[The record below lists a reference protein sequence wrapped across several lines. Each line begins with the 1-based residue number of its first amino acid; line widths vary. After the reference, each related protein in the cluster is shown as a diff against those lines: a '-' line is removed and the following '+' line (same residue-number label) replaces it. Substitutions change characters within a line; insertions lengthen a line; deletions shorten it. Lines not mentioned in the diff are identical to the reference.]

1 MTADEFAPRL
11 TAWQEAQ
18 GRHHLPWQQGS
29 GDRDTRDPYRVWLSE
44 IMLQQTQVAA
54 VIPYYERFV
63 ARFPD
68 VRALAAASL
77 DDVMQHWSGLGYYS
91 RARNLHAAARRVVE
105 VHDGVFPDTPEAL
118 AELPGIGRSTAAAIA
133 AFAFGRCAAIL
144 DGNVQRVLARVFAID
159 GTTSNAATSRRLWD
173 LAQSLLPSRS
183 IESYTQGLMDLGAT
197 VCRPRNPTCMLCPFA
212 NDCRARIEGRID
224 ELPQRRSR
232 KAVPERRAT
241 MLFVTH
247 GAQCDYVLLERR
259 PPLGIWG
266 GLWSLP
272 ESPAEEDPRI
282 RIERH
287 GLVASIESAGGFTH
301 GFTHFTLH
309 ADVLHAR
316 VERRAAP
323 TDAQDAVDSVRWL
336 DAGDALALG
345 LPAPVRKWMAAR
357 FASR

>member
-11 TAWQEAQ
+11 IAWQEAQ
-18 GRHHLPWQQGS
+18 GRHQLPWQQGS

-54 VIPYYERFV
+54 VIPYYQRFV

-68 VRALAAASL
+68 VHALAAASL
-77 DDVMQHWSGLGYYS
+77 DEVMQHWSGLGYYS

-105 VHDGVFPDTPEAL
+105 VHDGVFPDAPEAL

-133 AFAFGRCAAIL
+133 AFAFGRRAAIL
-144 DGNVQRVLARVFAID
+144 DGNVQRVLARVFAVD
-159 GTTSNAATSRRLWD
+159 GTTSTAATSRRMWD

-212 NDCRARIEGRID
+212 NDCRARAEGRID
-224 ELPQRRSR
+224 ELPQRPSR

-247 GAQCDYVLLERR
+247 GAQFDHVLLERR

-272 ESPAEEDPRI
+272 ESPLDEDPRS

-287 GLVASIESAGGFTH
+287 GRVASIESAGGFTH

-309 ADVLHAR
+309 AEVLHAR
-316 VERRAAP
+316 VERRAAA

-336 DAGDALALG
+336 EADDALALG
-345 LPAPVRKWMAAR
+345 LPAPVRKWLAAR